1 MLRNLLRRWLLNK
14 DLDKNFIELY
24 SEHRTILQLF
34 GEWTKRVYRA
44 EEEISKLRNT
54 GPEVFLHLRTLEER
68 IDALEAVLNPLT
80 PPYHPLR
87 KPPVQQED
95 ALRLRLPSLD
105 DLSDLIDNYPGVDT
119 WPCSTRNRLLF
130 EFGRQWQNMSTTGKI
145 ISCDKSAADANAIS
159 EALSKLRVLVN
170 PGNNG
175 DQPDRLSDSP
185 DA

>member
-14 DLDKNFIELY
+14 DLDQNIIELY

-34 GEWTKRVYRA
+34 GEMTKRVYRA
-44 EEEISKLRNT
+44 EGEISKLR
-54 GPEVFLHLRTLEER
+54 GAKLGASPILKFLER
-68 IDALEAVLNPLT
+68 KIDALEATLDPF
-80 PPYHPLR
+80 
-87 KPPVQQED
+87 KIPPVRQEGALWLRSPSD
-95 ALRLRLPSLD
+95 AELN
-105 DLSDLIDNYPGVDT
+105 DLVANFPADNASHFT
-119 WPCSTRNRLLF
+119 TRKRALF
-130 EFGRQWQNMSTTGKI
+130 EFGRQWQSMRTTGKI

-159 EALSKLRVLVN
+159 EALSKLCVPVN